1 MEMVQLRSRQETVTL
16 QETQHLAQPLT
27 QHTTVVVK
35 KITKRIA
42 RQNSLNKNNLEKTPR
57 QNNLNKNN
65 LDKNNLDKK
74 NLEKKDQG

>member
-42 RQNSLNKNNLEKTPR
+42 RQNSLNKNNL
-57 QNNLNKNN
+57 NKNN